1 MICSACGQEMSDDSK
16 FCPYCGAAAVG
27 ASDAVAAKDG
37 EAKAPDA
44 SENLRIDADGTI
56 HMGNRPQMPTGPAAR
71 EPERPASALQA
82 APAPQPASAPQPAPQ
97 PQRTGVAP
105 QLVVALVVAAVV
117 IGGVGMAAAL
127 TGGFGMVQSDPEP
140 TVVRVEKGDDDTA
153 DADEGAEDAT
163 AADEGTED
171 GGGQAADAQ
180 GADAGTAGGS
190 VSAGGQSTATGGEKG
205 SSQKS
210 APATSSAAKSPI
222 RVDLA
227 NATDREDLNI
237 AITNFT
243 ELEFDKEAQSGSIAF
258 DRSCTDYPR
267 IINFYRNHV
276 AYNGFE
282 YYGFENVKQSDPL
295 YDKNYFVRTP
305 VKQARANI
313 ANRLGITLSD
323 AQMTFGKDVAR
334 EDAVSAYHATV
345 SGDWLYIGIYDGSAE
360 PSLGVASATSLTD
373 LGNNRYQVT
382 YDVYVPGGYQMPKD
396 IDSSTYGLTGDQMAA
411 RVGAAGVDRR
421 GSAIFEVRMDGN
433 LRRFILEEMDVS
445 TPA

>member
-16 FCPYCGAAAVG
+16 FCPYCGAAAEG
-27 ASDAVAAKDG
+27 SPDAVAAKDG
-37 EAKAPDA
+37 EAEAPDT

-56 HMGNRPQMPTGPAAR
+56 HMGARPQMPA
-71 EPERPASALQA
+71 ASAAQEPDRP
-82 APAPQPASAPQPAPQ
+82 APAPQAAPTQQPAPAPQPAPQ
-97 PQRTGVAP
+97 PQRAGVAP

-140 TVVRVEKGDDDTA
+140 TVVRVEKGVDDAA
-153 DADEGAEDAT
+153 DADEDTDG
-163 AADEGTED
+163 AADADTSAEG
-171 GGGQAADAQ
+171 GAGQAADAQ
-180 GADAGTAGGS
+180 GADADAASGS
-190 VSAGGQSTATGGEKG
+190 DAASGQSAATGGEKS

-210 APATSSAAKSPI
+210 APAASSAAKSPI
-222 RVDLA
+222 QVDLA

-243 ELEFDKEAQSGSIAF
+243 ELEFDKVAQSGSIAF

-295 YDKNYFVRTP
+295 HDKNYFVRTP

-411 RVGAAGVDRR
+411 RVGATGVDRR

>member
-16 FCPYCGAAAVG
+16 FCPYCGAAAEG
-27 ASDAVAAKDG
+27 ASDAAAKDG
-37 EAKAPDA
+37 EAEAPGTN
-44 SENLRIDADGTI
+44 ENLRIDADGTI
-56 HMGNRPQMPTGPAAR
+56 HMGARPQMPTGPAAR
-71 EPERPASALQA
+71 VSDQSA
-82 APAPQPASAPQPAPQ
+82 PAPQPAPQ

-140 TVVRVEKGDDDTA
+140 TVVRVEEGTKDATV
-153 DADEGAEDAT
+153 ADEGAE
-163 AADEGTED
+163 G

-210 APATSSAAKSPI
+210 APAASSTAKSPI

-334 EDAVSAYHATV
+334 KDTVSAYHATV

-382 YDVYVPGGYQMPKD
+382 YDVYVPGGYQLPKD

>member
-16 FCPYCGAAAVG
+16 FCPYCGAAAEG
-27 ASDAVAAKDG
+27 ASDAAAKDG
-37 EAKAPDA
+37 EAEAPDTN
-44 SENLRIDADGTI
+44 ENLRIDADGTI
-56 HMGNRPQMPTGPAAR
+56 HMGARPQMPTGPAAR
-71 EPERPASALQA
+71 VSD
-82 APAPQPASAPQPAPQ
+82 QPSPAPQPAPQ

-140 TVVRVEKGDDDTA
+140 TVVRVEEGTKDATV
-153 DADEGAEDAT
+153 ADEGAE
-163 AADEGTED
+163 G
-171 GGGQAADAQ
+171 GGGQAAGAQ

-190 VSAGGQSTATGGEKG
+190 VSAGGQSTATGGEKS

-210 APATSSAAKSPI
+210 APAASSTAKSPI

-295 YDKNYFVRTP
+295 HDKNYFVRTP

-411 RVGAAGVDRR
+411 RVGATGVDRR

-433 LRRFILEEMDVS
+433 LRRFVLEEMDVS

>member
-1 MICSACGQEMSDDSK
+1 MICAACGHEMPDDSK
-16 FCPYCGAAAVG
+16 FCPFCGAAAEG
-27 ASDAVAAKDG
+27 ASDAASAKDG
-37 EAKAPDA
+37 EAEAPDKN
-44 SENLRIDADGTI
+44 ENLRIDADGTI
-56 HMGNRPQMPTGPAAR
+56 HMGNRPQMPAASAAQ
-71 EPERPASALQA
+71 EPERPA
-82 APAPQPASAPQPAPQ
+82 PAPQSAPAPQPAPQ
-97 PQRTGVAP
+97 PQRAGVAP

-140 TVVRVEKGDDDTA
+140 TVVRVEKGADDAA
-153 DADEGAEDAT
+153 DADEDTGD
-163 AADEGTED
+163 AADADKSAEGD
-171 GGGQAADAQ
+171 AGQAADAQ
-180 GADAGTAGGS
+180 SADADAASGNGAARGQGS
-190 VSAGGQSTATGGEKG
+190 ATGGEKG
-205 SSQKS
+205 SSQKT
-210 APATSSAAKSPI
+210 APVTSSTAKSPI
-222 RVDLA
+222 QVDLS

-243 ELEFDKEAQSGSIAF
+243 ELEFDTVAQSGSIAF
-258 DRSCTDYPR
+258 DRSCTDYAR
-267 IINFYRNHV
+267 IINFYRSHV
-276 AYNGFE
+276 GYNGFE

-295 YDKNYFVRTP
+295 YDENYFVRTP

-323 AQMTFGKDVAR
+323 AQMTFE
-334 EDAVSAYHATV
+334 EDDGAGYIAAAYHATV

-373 LGNNRYQVT
+373 LGNNRYRVT

-396 IDSSTYGLTGDQMAA
+396 IDSSTYSLTGDQMAA
-411 RVGAAGVDRR
+411 RVGATGVDRR

-433 LRRFILEEMDVS
+433 LRRFVLEEMDVS